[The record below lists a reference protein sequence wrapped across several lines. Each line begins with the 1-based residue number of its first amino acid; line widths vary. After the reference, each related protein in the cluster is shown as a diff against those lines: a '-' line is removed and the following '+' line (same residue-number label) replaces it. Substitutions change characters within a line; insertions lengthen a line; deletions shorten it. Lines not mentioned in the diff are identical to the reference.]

1 MSTGYKRN
9 LLKSPLSCY
18 LDEIRGYPTDV
29 VETCIAT
36 PYGFGASNCQSYQ
49 EKVQLGSS
57 IGIIKPQGTLSVVV
71 HDRNSKKIGV
81 IIYQPS
87 HKDLDSLKESFVRMA
102 SENKSVHKF
111 SEEMC
116 NNIEEDKQNSAMC
129 EVCETTFPLKYIKS
143 ILYFQ

>member
-1 MSTGYKRN
+1 MSTGYKRS

-57 IGIIKPQGTLSVVV
+57 IGIIKPQGTLSAVV
-71 HDRNSKKIGV
+71 HDRNSKKIGILSCEHV
-81 IIYQPS
+81 C
-87 HKDLDSLKESFVRMA
+87 R
-102 SENKSVHKF
+102 F
-111 SEEMC
+111 S
-116 NNIEEDKQNSAMC
+116 NSR
-129 EVCETTFPLKYIKS
+129 V
-143 ILYFQ
+143 LYFISPPIKI